1 MKKFAYPITLNLL
14 MLTFIITVS
23 CDTPRYFEGVRV
35 TPLLED
41 EISIRAVEVVH
52 DKEVWFAANKGRI
65 GVYNGQEVS
74 QIVLHHNDS
83 LLHFRS
89 IAHNGT
95 HAFALTIDRP
105 ALLYRLSFDGHQI
118 VSADLVYTEDTPGVF
133 YDAID
138 FWNPNEGIAVGDPTD
153 GCLSVLITRDAGTT
167 WEKLPCHQL
176 PPSIEGEA
184 LFAASNG
191 SIAVQGDQALIGT
204 GGAAARVF
212 KTTDK
217 GKTWSV
223 AQTPITQGSAMQ
235 GIFSI
240 ASYDENTAVIYGG
253 DWANPENNRDNKARS
268 KDAGRSWQL
277 LSPGA
282 GPGYRSCVR
291 FVPGTHGRT
300 LVAAGSK
307 GISASYDRGKTWNQ
321 LSDISLYTLRF
332 VNDSVA
338 YAGGAGK
345 FLRLTFD

>member
-1 MKKFAYPITLNLL
+1 MKNFVYPITFNFLI
-14 MLTFIITVS
+14 LTCIIIVS
-23 CDTPRYFEGVRV
+23 CETPRYYEGVYV
-35 TPLLED
+35 EPLHEE

-65 GVYNGQEVS
+65 GLYNGHEVA

-118 VSADLVYTEDTPGVF
+118 VRADLVYTEDAPGVF

-138 FWNPNEGIAVGDPTD
+138 FWNANEGIAVGDPTD
-153 GCLSVLITRDAGTT
+153 GCLSVLITRDAGAT
-167 WEKLPCHQL
+167 WQKLPCDQL
-176 PPSIEGEA
+176 PPSIKGEA

-191 SIAVQGDQALIGT
+191 SIAISGDQALIGS

-223 AQTPITQGSAMQ
+223 AQTPMIQGDTMQ
-235 GIFSI
+235 GIFSV
-240 ASYDENTAVIYGG
+240 ASYDQDTSVIFGG
-253 DWANPENNRDNKARS
+253 DWSDQENNDSNKALTV
-268 KDAGRSWQL
+268 DGGLNWEILAPAQ
-277 LSPGA
+277 

-291 FVPGTHGRT
+291 FIPGTKGQT

-307 GISASYDRGKTWNQ
+307 GISISYDCGESWTQ
-321 LSDISLYTLRF
+321 LSDVPLYTLRF
-332 VNDSVA
+332 LNDTIA
-338 YAGGAGK
+338 YGGGAGK
-345 FLRLTFD
+345 FVRLSFY